1 MGLFNTKFGSG
12 HKYPP
17 KEKWDGISSAVHS
30 ALEVSRPYLFGS
42 CVACLSDM
50 PGVTILNREMNRRI
64 EMAINVYA
72 LNSCLT
78 AIALGNYIRR
88 EDSHEFVRVLYK
100 KVLCYGTW
108 DEINVFHE
116 RYEEHDNDDRMGS
129 EIFMFWTDITTY
141 ITGIKAPLK
150 ESFHLS
156 QCLGR
161 YLMYISFIATS
172 EAFNDKKAAERAH
185 LAYDAELEKL
195 TKAIPKVNKSPRKP
209 VKKTNSKNR
218 KSDARIESP
227 TSSVK
232 PKSTK
237 KRPASSAATRKP
249 ATKKQKSKSKEPE
262 STSFHQKTT
271 TKKQSTERKA
281 RSVELT
287 KRQIENLK
295 RIESPPQNK
304 STKKKTVKS
313 SDRLR
318 LLSQHKTVS
327 VELTERQREQIKSIG
342 TTSSK
347 TPAKKKTV
355 KKRAAKTQRPAKLDS
370 TKYRGVIAPNVPKSA
385 VSKIKKKTS
394 KKHQTKKSVQTK
406 TQHRTSQFEGY
417 ELDLENT
424 ILTSY
429 DEYFKEKRKEEW
441 DKRKK
446 DWSNWWK
453 SKLGF

>member
-1 MGLFNTKFGSG
+1 MGLFNTNFESG
-12 HKYPP
+12 YKYPP
-17 KEKWDGISSAVHS
+17 KEKWDGISSAIHS
-30 ALEVSRPYLFGS
+30 ELEVLRPNLFSS
-42 CVACLSDM
+42 CVACLRDM

-88 EDSHEFVRVLYK
+88 EDSYEFVRVLYK

-108 DEINVFHE
+108 DEINVFQE

-150 ESFHLS
+150 ESLHLS
-156 QCLGR
+156 KCLDK
-161 YLMYISFIATS
+161 YLKYISFIVTS
-172 EAFNDKKAAERAH
+172 KAFNDKKATERAI
-185 LAYDAELEKL
+185 LAYEAELEKL
-195 TKAIPKVNKSPRKP
+195 TKVISKVKKSPSKP

-218 KSDARIESP
+218 KADARIESP
-227 TSSVK
+227 SSSVK

-237 KRPASSAATRKP
+237 KKSASSAATRKSV
-249 ATKKQKSKSKEPE
+249 TRKQKSKSKEPE

-327 VELTERQREQIKSIG
+327 IELTERQREQIKSIG
-342 TTSSK
+342 T

-370 TKYRGVIAPNVPKSA
+370 TKYRGDIAPNVPKSA

-394 KKHQTKKSVQTK
+394 KKHQTKKSVRTK

-424 ILTSY
+424 ILTSFN
-429 DEYFKEKRKEEW
+429 DFLKEKRKEDW

-446 DWSNWWK
+446 AWSNWWK
-453 SKLGF
+453 SKLDF